1 LLNGASPDPSQPP
14 REPDAVA
21 QLQLTQA
28 LQRAQYAIAWERAW
42 PGIARVL
49 SVVGL
54 FLVAS
59 WAGLWLGLPFL
70 ARAMGVGLFALAA
83 VAALFPFTRFR
94 WPTREEALGRLDRG
108 TGIRHRPATALT
120 DTLSTKDPIA
130 QALWQEQRERTL
142 ASIKRIRAGLPSPRL
157 PIHDPW
163 VLRALVMVMLA
174 AAYFAAGDE
183 RAMRIAAAFDWN
195 GVLAPANVRV
205 DAWVTPPAYTG
216 KPPVIL
222 SANRD
227 AASPDSG
234 APLPVPS
241 GSTLLVRSS
250 GGTIDVVVGGGVTEV
265 APGEQAPKG
274 TNERH
279 FKIASDGTAHVRAP
293 AGQPLWKFAATPD
306 RAPSISL
313 AKDPE
318 RQARGSLQM
327 SYKLED
333 DYGVTEARAQFAA
346 RNADAAKT
354 SDAKTPDAKTP
365 DTKAPEAKA
374 PEAKDKN
381 KEADKAGPRPLF
393 EPPQFPLVLPN
404 ARTRNG
410 VGQTVKDLS
419 EDPYAGADVTLT
431 LTAKDEA
438 GNEGKSEPF
447 NMRLPE
453 RLFTKPLARALIE
466 QRRVLA
472 LDANQNAQVFTA
484 LDALMI
490 APELFTP
497 ETGHYLGLFSVS
509 RQLEAAR
516 TDDALREVVASLW
529 ALAVTIEDGNISDVD
544 KALRAA
550 QEALKQALERG
561 ASDEEIKKL
570 TDNLRAALDNFL
582 RQLAEQLKNN
592 PQQLA
597 RPLDPNTKMLSQ
609 QDLKSMLDRME
620 RMSRSGDKDA
630 AKQLLEQLQQML
642 ENLQMAQ
649 PGQGGDDMEQA
660 LNELGDM
667 IRKQQQL
674 RDKTYK
680 QGQDTRRDRS
690 RGKQGDQS
698 MDDLQQDQQGLRDRL
713 KKLQEELAKRGMGPG
728 QRGQQGQQGQR
739 GERGQGQQGQGE
751 QGQGQQGQGGDQG
764 DGEDGL
770 DQADSAMGDATG
782 RLGDGNAD
790 GAVDS
795 QGRALD
801 ALRKGAQ
808 SLAEAMQQ
816 GDGDQP
822 GDGPGNPRGRQQGA
836 ANSTDPLGRP
846 MRHNEFTDDYTVK
859 IPGEIDVQRVR
870 RILEELR
877 RRLADPSRPQI
888 ELDYIE
894 RLLKDY

>member
-1 LLNGASPDPSQPP
+1 MSGANIDPSDSPS
-14 REPDAVA
+14 RAVRDSEA
-21 QLQLTQA
+21 IARLKLTEA
-28 LQRAQYAIAWERAW
+28 LQRAKFAIAWERAW
-42 PGIARVL
+42 PHLARFLTVA
-49 SVVGL
+49 GL

-59 WAGLWLGLPFL
+59 WAGLWLVLPFAARL
-70 ARAMGVGLFALAA
+70 AGAALFALAA
-83 VAALFPFTRFR
+83 LATLLPLVRFR
-94 WPTREEALGRLDRG
+94 WPSREEGLSRLDRG
-108 TGIRHRPATALT
+108 AGIRHRPATTLS
-120 DTLSTKDPIA
+120 DTLTNKDPFTL
-130 QALWQEQRERTL
+130 ALWQAQRERTL
-142 ASIKRIRAGLPSPRL
+142 ASIKRIRAGLPRPRVSL
-157 PIHDPW
+157 HDPW
-163 VLRALVMVMLA
+163 ALRALVIVMLVA
-174 AAYFAAGDE
+174 TYVAAGDE
-183 RAMRIAAAFDWN
+183 RGLRVASAFDWN
-195 GVLAPANVRV
+195 GIMAPANVRV
-205 DAWVTPPAYTG
+205 DAWVTPPNYTG
-216 KPPVIL
+216 KPPIIL
-222 SANRD
+222 SNANKD
-227 AASPDSG
+227 ANAADTT
-234 APLPVPS
+234 PLAVPS

-265 APGEQAPKG
+265 APEGQAPKG

-279 FKIASDGTAHVRAP
+279 FKIAGDGTAHVRAP
-293 AGQPLWKFAATPD
+293 AGQPQWKFTATPD
-306 RAPSISL
+306 RPPSIAL

-318 RQARGSLQM
+318 RQARGALQM

-333 DYGVTEARAQFAA
+333 DYGVTEARAQFAP
-346 RNADAAKT
+346 RPADAPK
-354 SDAKTPDAKTP
+354 DATKDA
-365 DTKAPEAKA
+365 DGKAAQ
-374 PEAKDKN
+374 
-381 KEADKAGPRPLF
+381 PRPLF

-447 NMRLPE
+447 SMRLPE

-466 QRRVLA
+466 QRRILA
-472 LDANQNAQVFTA
+472 LDANQNGQVYAA

-490 APELFTP
+490 APEMFMP
-497 ETGHYLGLFSVS
+497 ETGHYLGLHTVA

-516 TDDALREVVASLW
+516 TDDQLREVVASLW

-550 QEALKQALERG
+550 QDALKQALERG

-582 RQLAEQLKNN
+582 RQMVEQFRNN

-597 RPLDPNTKMLSQ
+597 RPLDPNAKVLSQ
-609 QDLKSMLDRME
+609 QDLKNMLDRME
-620 RMSRSGDKDA
+620 RLSRSGDKDA
-630 AKQLLEQLQQML
+630 ARQLLEQMQQML

-649 PGQGGDDMEQA
+649 PNQGDDDMQQS

-674 RDKTYK
+674 RDKTFK
-680 QGQDTRRDRS
+680 QGQDSRRDRM

-698 MDDLQQDQQGLRDRL
+698 MGDLQQDQQALRDRL
-713 KKLQEELAKRGMGPG
+713 KKLQEELAKRGMGPD
-728 QRGQQGQQGQR
+728 QRGQKGQKGQKGDQAQQG
-739 GERGQGQQGQGE
+739 E
-751 QGQGQQGQGGDQG
+751 QGGDQG
-764 DGEDGL
+764 DDDGDGL
-770 DQADSAMGDATG
+770 DQADSAMGDASG
-782 RLGDGNAD
+782 RLGEGNAD

-808 SLAEAMQQ
+808 SLADAMQQ

-822 GDGPGNPRGRQQGA
+822 GDSPGNRAGRQQSGG
-836 ANSTDPLGRP
+836 NQTDPLGRP
-846 MRHNEFTDDYTVK
+846 LHGREFGDDYTVK

>member
-1 LLNGASPDPSQPP
+1 MNGVSPDPSKPAH
-14 REPDAVA
+14 EPDSVA
-21 QLQLTQA
+21 RLQLTQA

-42 PGIARVL
+42 PGLARVL
-49 SVVGL
+49 TVIGL
-54 FLVAS
+54 FLVVS
-59 WAGLWLGLPFL
+59 WAGLWLALPF
-70 ARAMGVGLFALAA
+70 AGRAIGIGLFVVLAL
-83 VAALFPFTRFR
+83 VALIPFVRFR
-94 WPTREEALGRLDRG
+94 WPTREEGLSRLDRG

-120 DTLSTKDPIA
+120 DTLASNDPVA
-130 QALWQEQRERTL
+130 LALWREQRERTL
-142 ASIKRIRAGLPSPRL
+142 ASIKKIRAGLPSPRL
-157 PIHDPW
+157 AIHDPW
-163 VLRALVMVMLA
+163 ALRALVMVMVV
-174 AAYFAAGDE
+174 AAYVAAGNE

-205 DAWVTPPAYTG
+205 DAWVTPPLYTS
-216 KPPVIL
+216 KPPIIL
-222 SANRD
+222 SANRE
-227 AASPDSG
+227 AAAPDSG
-234 APLPVPS
+234 ALQVPA

-250 GGTIDVVVGGGVTEV
+250 GGAIDVVVGGGVTEV
-265 APGEQAPKG
+265 APSEQAPKG

-279 FKIASDGTAHVRAP
+279 FKIAGDGTAHVRAP

-327 SYKLED
+327 SYRLED
-333 DYGVTEARAQFAA
+333 DYGVTEARAQFVARPIDIIRESGKEISRQAA
-346 RNADAAKT
+346 
-354 SDAKTPDAKTP
+354 TPNGEGKPAV
-365 DTKAPEAKA
+365 
-374 PEAKDKN
+374 
-381 KEADKAGPRPLF
+381 PRPLF
-393 EPPQFPLVLPN
+393 EPPQFALVLPN

-466 QRRVLA
+466 QRRTLA
-472 LDANQNAQVFTA
+472 LDANQNSQVYTA

-497 ETGHYLGLFSVS
+497 ETGHYLGLYSVT

-516 TDDALREVVASLW
+516 TDAALRDVVASLW
-529 ALAVTIEDGNISDVD
+529 ALAVTIEDGNITDVD

-561 ASDEEIKKL
+561 ATDEEIRKL

-582 RQLAEQLKNN
+582 RQLVEQQRNN

-597 RPLDPNTKMLSQ
+597 RPLDPNTKVLSQ
-609 QDLKSMLDRME
+609 QDLKSMLDRLE
-620 RMSRSGDKDA
+620 RLSRSGDKDA
-630 AKQLLEQLQQML
+630 ARQLLEQLQQML

-649 PGQGGDDMEQA
+649 PGQGGDNDMEQA

-674 RDKTYK
+674 RDKTFK
-680 QGQDTRRDRS
+680 QGQDSRRDRM

-698 MDDLQQDQQGLRDRL
+698 MGDLQQDQQGLRDRL

-728 QRGQQGQQGQR
+728 QRGQQGQR
-739 GERGQGQQGQGE
+739 GEQGQQGQG
-751 QGQGQQGQGGDQG
+751 QQGDQG

-770 DQADSAMGDATG
+770 EQADSAMGDASG
-782 RLGDGNAD
+782 RLGEGNAD

-836 ANSTDPLGRP
+836 QNSTDPLGRP
-846 MRHNEFTDDYTVK
+846 MRHNEFTDDYSVK

>member
-1 LLNGASPDPSQPP
+1 LNGATPDPSQPA
-14 REPDAVA
+14 REPDAVTR
-21 QLQLTQA
+21 LQLTQA
-28 LQRAQYAIAWERAW
+28 LQRATYAIAWERAW
-42 PGIARVL
+42 PGLARFL

-54 FLVAS
+54 FLVVS
-59 WAGLWLGLPFL
+59 WTGLWLALPFL
-70 ARAMGVGLFALAA
+70 ARAIGI
-83 VAALFPFTRFR
+83 ALFVVLALGALLPLIRFR
-94 WPTREEALGRLDRG
+94 WPTREAALARLDRG

-120 DTLSTKDPIA
+120 DTLATKDPIA
-130 QALWQEQRERTL
+130 QALWQVQRERTL
-142 ASIKRIRAGLPSPRL
+142 ASLKRIRAGLPSPRL
-157 PIHDPW
+157 AIHDPW
-163 VLRALVMVMLA
+163 ALRALVMVMLVA
-174 AAYFAAGDE
+174 SYVAAGDE
-183 RAMRIAAAFDWN
+183 RTMRVAAAFDWN

-205 DAWVTPPAYTG
+205 DAWVTPPVYTS
-216 KPPVIL
+216 KPPIIL
-222 SANRD
+222 SAANRD
-227 AASPDSG
+227 AG
-234 APLPVPS
+234 APDGGPLSVPA

-250 GGTIDVVVGGGVTEV
+250 GGTIDVVVGGSVTEI
-265 APGEQAPKG
+265 APGEAAPQG

-279 FKIASDGTAHVRAP
+279 FKITGDGTAHVRAP
-293 AGQPLWKFAATPD
+293 AGQPQWKFIATPD
-306 RAPSISL
+306 RAPTISL
-313 AKDPE
+313 VKDPE

-346 RNADAAKT
+346 RRTEATESGRPVAT
-354 SDAKTPDAKTP
+354 DAKAN
-365 DTKAPEAKA
+365 DTKAAE
-374 PEAKDKN
+374 
-381 KEADKAGPRPLF
+381 PRPLF
-393 EPPQFPLVLPN
+393 EAPSFPLVLPN

-438 GNEGKSEPF
+438 GNEGRSEPF

-466 QRRVLA
+466 QRRILA
-472 LDANQNAQVFTA
+472 LDANQNSQVYAA

-497 ETGHYLGLFSVS
+497 ETGHYLGLFSVA

-516 TDDALREVVASLW
+516 TDAALREVVASIW

-582 RQLAEQLKNN
+582 RQLAEQMRNN

-609 QDLKSMLDRME
+609 QDLKSMLDRLE

-649 PGQGGDDMEQA
+649 PGQSGDGDMEQA

-674 RDKTYK
+674 RDKTFK
-680 QGQDTRRDRS
+680 QGQDSRRDRM

-698 MDDLQQDQQGLRDRL
+698 MGDLQQDQQGLRDRL
-713 KKLQEELAKRGMGPG
+713 KKLQEELAKRGMGPA
-728 QRGQQGQQGQR
+728 QRGEKGQQGQ
-739 GERGQGQQGQGE
+739 EGQQGGE
-751 QGQGQQGQGGDQG
+751 PG

-770 DQADSAMGDATG
+770 DQADSAMGDASG
-782 RLGDGNAD
+782 RLGEGNAD

-795 QGRALD
+795 QGRALE

-822 GDGPGNPRGRQQGA
+822 GDAPGNAKGRQQGA
-836 ANSTDPLGRP
+836 QNGTDPLGRP
-846 MRHNEFTDDYTVK
+846 MRHNEFSDDFSVK

>member
-1 LLNGASPDPSQPP
+1 LNGANPDPSEPP
-14 REPDAVA
+14 REGDAIA
-21 QLQLTQA
+21 RLQLTQA
-28 LQRAQYAIAWERAW
+28 LQRAKYAIAWERAW
-42 PGIARVL
+42 PHLARL
-49 SVVGL
+49 LTVVGL
-54 FLVAS
+54 FLVVS
-59 WAGLWLGLPFL
+59 WVGLWLALPFM
-70 ARAMGVGLFALAA
+70 ARVVGIGLFALLGLG
-83 VAALFPFTRFR
+83 ALFPLVRFR
-94 WPTREEALGRLDRG
+94 WPTREEGLSRLDRG

-120 DTLSTKDPIA
+120 DTLATQDPVA
-130 QALWQEQRERTL
+130 LALWQAQRERTL
-142 ASIKRIRAGLPSPRL
+142 ASLKRIRAGLPSPRL
-157 PIHDPW
+157 VIHDPW
-163 VLRALVMVMLA
+163 ALRALVIVMMVA
-174 AAYFAAGDE
+174 TYVAAGDE
-183 RAMRIAAAFDWN
+183 RAMRVASAFDWN

-205 DAWVTPPAYTG
+205 DAWVTPPNYTG
-216 KPPVIL
+216 KPPIIL
-222 SANRD
+222 SATNRE
-227 AASPDSG
+227 AAAVDS
-234 APLPVPS
+234 APLAVPA

-250 GGTIDVVVGGGVTEV
+250 GGSIDVVVGGGVTEV
-265 APGEQAPKG
+265 APNEQAPQG

-279 FKIASDGTAHVRAP
+279 FKIAGDGTAHVRAP
-293 AGQPLWKFAATPD
+293 AGQPLWKFAAIPD
-306 RAPSISL
+306 RAPTISL

-333 DYGVTEARAQFAA
+333 DYGVTEARAQFVA
-346 RNADAAKT
+346 RPG
-354 SDAKTPDAKTP
+354 DAKESGREPSK
-365 DTKAPEAKA
+365 DTTKRAE
-374 PEAKDKN
+374 
-381 KEADKAGPRPLF
+381 PRPLF
-393 EPPQFPLVLPN
+393 DAPQFALVLPN

-438 GNEGKSEPF
+438 GNEGRSEPF

-466 QRRVLA
+466 QRRILA
-472 LDANQNAQVFTA
+472 LDANQNAQVYAA

-497 ETGHYLGLFSVS
+497 EAGYYLGLYSVA
-509 RQLEAAR
+509 RQLEAAH
-516 TDDALREVVASLW
+516 TDDAKREVVASLW

-550 QEALKQALERG
+550 QEALKQALDRG
-561 ASDEEIKKL
+561 ATDEEIKKL
-570 TDNLRAALDNFL
+570 TENLRAALDNFL
-582 RQLAEQLKNN
+582 RQLAEQLRNN

-597 RPLDPNTKMLSQ
+597 RPLDPNTRMLSQ
-609 QDLKSMLDRME
+609 QDLKNMIDRME

-649 PGQGGDDMEQA
+649 PGQSGDNEMEQA

-674 RDKTYK
+674 RDKTFK
-680 QGQDTRRDRS
+680 QGQDSRRDRM

-698 MDDLQQDQQGLRDRL
+698 MGDLQQDQQGLRDRL
-713 KKLQEELAKRGMGPG
+713 KKLQDELARRGMGPS
-728 QRGQQGQQGQR
+728 QRGEKGQQG
-739 GERGQGQQGQGE
+739 EQGQQGQGE
-751 QGQGQQGQGGDQG
+751 QGDQG

-770 DQADSAMGDATG
+770 EQADSAMGDASG
-782 RLGDGNAD
+782 RLGEGNAD

-795 QGRALD
+795 QGRALE

-822 GDGPGNPRGRQQGA
+822 GDGPGNRAGRQQGA
-836 ANSTDPLGRP
+836 ANGTDPLGRP
-846 MRHNEFTDDYTVK
+846 MRHNEFTDDFSVK

-877 RRLADPSRPQI
+877 RRLADPARPQI

>member
-1 LLNGASPDPSQPP
+1 MNGASPDPSQPA

-21 QLQLTQA
+21 RLQLTQA
-28 LQRAQYAIAWERAW
+28 QQRAQYAIAWERAW
-42 PGIARVL
+42 PGLTRIL

-59 WAGLWLGLPFL
+59 WAGLWLALPFL
-70 ARAMGVGLFALAA
+70 ARAIGIGLFALAA
-83 VAALFPFTRFR
+83 LAALFPLSRFR
-94 WPTREEALGRLDRG
+94 WPTREEALSRLDRG

-130 QALWQEQRERTL
+130 QALWREQRERTL

-163 VLRALVMVMLA
+163 ALRALVMVMLA
-174 AAYFAAGDE
+174 AAYVAAGDE
-183 RAMRIAAAFDWN
+183 RTLRIAAAFDWN

-205 DAWVTPPAYTG
+205 DAWVTPPVYTG

-222 SANRD
+222 SAARD

-265 APGEQAPKG
+265 APSEQAPKG

-279 FKIASDGTAHVRAP
+279 FKITGDGTAHVRAP
-293 AGQPLWKFAATPD
+293 SGQPLWRFAATPD
-306 RAPSISL
+306 RAPTISL
-313 AKDPE
+313 VKDPE

-346 RNADAAKT
+346 RNADAAKET
-354 SDAKTPDAKTP
+354 NKEGK
-365 DTKAPEAKA
+365 EA
-374 PEAKDKN
+374 KN
-381 KEADKAGPRPLF
+381 KEADKAEPRPLF

-472 LDANQNAQVFTA
+472 LDANQGSQVYAA

-497 ETGHYLGLFSVS
+497 ETGHYLGLFSIS
-509 RQLEAAR
+509 RQIEAAHKDDAMRTLMASAWSLDLGLYSIVRQLDAVR

-561 ASDEEIKKL
+561 ATDEEIKKL

-582 RQLAEQLKNN
+582 RQLAEQFRNN

-609 QDLKSMLDRME
+609 QDLKSMLDRLE
-620 RMSRSGDKDA
+620 RMSRSGDKEA

-649 PGQGGDDMEQA
+649 PGQSGDGDMEQA
-660 LNELGDM
+660 LNELGDV

-674 RDKTYK
+674 RDKTFK
-680 QGQDTRRDRS
+680 QGQDSRRDRQ

-698 MDDLQQDQQGLRDRL
+698 MSDLQQDQQGLRDRL
-713 KKLQEELAKRGMGPG
+713 KRLQEELAKRGMGQG
-728 QRGQQGQQGQR
+728 QRGEKGQRGEQGQQGQR
-739 GERGQGQQGQGE
+739 
-751 QGQGQQGQGGDQG
+751 GGDQG

-770 DQADSAMGDATG
+770 GDADTAMGDASG
-782 RLGDGNAD
+782 RLGEGNAD

-795 QGRALD
+795 QGRALE

-808 SLAEAMQQ
+808 NLADAMQQ
-816 GDGDQP
+816 GDGDGQN
-822 GDGPGNPRGRQQGA
+822 DGPGNRPGRQQSGG
-836 ANSTDPLGRP
+836 NQNDPLGRP
-846 MRHNEFTDDYTVK
+846 LHQREYGDDFSVK
-859 IPGEIDVQRVR
+859 IPGEIDV
-870 RILEELR
+870 
-877 RRLADPSRPQI
+877 
-888 ELDYIE
+888 
-894 RLLKDY
+894 